1 MTASLHWRRLRD
13 SQDATVGGRVFMA
26 KSMLL
31 LIGLFFAVPLG
42 VAGAQQA
49 VPGNQG
55 LIGTPNQALPGNRVV
70 PGNQGLIGIP
80 PFQSISPA
88 QSPCSAGS
96 QSVRVCNNDFQ
107 SCNSACS
114 AAIVSNPSA
123 DITGCTQTCCTT
135 FSACL
140 SIRGCSNLTSLNC
153 FSDFNPSTRALRG
166 ATQ

>member
-1 MTASLHWRRLRD
+1 MTSGCDRR
-13 SQDATVGGRVFMA
+13 GGVFMA

-42 VAGAQQA
+42 VAEGQQA

-55 LIGTPNQALPGNRVV
+55 LIGTQALPSNRREV

-96 QSVRVCNNDFQ
+96 QSVRVCNNDPVLQ
-107 SCNSACS
+107 LG
-114 AAIVSNPSA
+114 V
-123 DITGCTQTCCTT
+123 Q
-135 FSACL
+135 
-140 SIRGCSNLTSLNC
+140 RGN
-153 FSDFNPSTRALRG
+153 RI
-166 ATQ
+166 

>member
-1 MTASLHWRRLRD
+1 MT
-13 SQDATVGGRVFMA
+13 

-42 VAGAQQA
+42 VAEGQQA

-55 LIGTPNQALPGNRVV
+55 LIGTPNRVV

-107 SCNSACS
+107 SCNSACT